1 MALSLHIFSEE
12 EIQYVKVEVAA
23 VIWKNQMTTESFE
36 KVEEYTLANEI
47 LALEKAEEPQIN
59 LETIELP
66 QGQIKID
73 LDYIEE
79 IFFDDY
85 EVAEEDEV
93 EIIKPPRIY
102 RVIDKKEHE
111 LNGTMRRI
119 SKINNLK
126 LTDHKSWYQPLN
138 NESESP
144 FVLVSSGENQCI
156 VKVFQSR
163 YPRIHAKC
171 V

>member
-111 LNGTMRRI
+111 LMLFLINNSVNSRWFYYLDFI
-119 SKINNLK
+119 LFSNLIVIEENFFNIIKINFNLT
-126 LTDHKSWYQPLN
+126 L
-138 NESESP
+138 
-144 FVLVSSGENQCI
+144 
-156 VKVFQSR
+156 R
-163 YPRIHAKC
+163 
-171 V
+171 